1 MISKQI
7 AITVISALLSPC
19 LFGQEAIGSG
29 SGCVPQARN
38 SMPTAATSDQHDHT
52 SMNQC
57 GMGTP
62 AMDMPDMQHDEAS
75 PHPAHFASG
84 TSWEPPSTPHAA
96 WMWQWGSWNLMAH
109 GVVFLTYNQQGG
121 PRGAGKLESVNW
133 VMFDE
138 QRQLGRGS
146 LEFRQML
153 SAEALTAPHGGF
165 RQLFQTGETYHGHP
179 LVDMQHP
186 HDLFGELSVNYN
198 LPLTEHTSLLFYG
211 APAGEPALGP
221 AAYVHRTSAAELPAA
236 PLGHHLQD
244 STHISYGVL
253 TSGLTIHSFRIEG
266 SLFNG
271 REPDENRAT
280 LDFAPLHSW
289 SARASFNPGRNWSM
303 QYSYG
308 HLQHPEATEL
318 TDIDR
323 QTASIS
329 YNRPLERGN
338 WATSVVWG
346 RNHKLLE
353 NTRQNSYGLEST
365 LNFLDRNYAYS
376 RLELVDKD
384 ELFARDP
391 QNAPFPG
398 FTARIGAY
406 TFGGV
411 RDLVQN
417 EKLQVGLGADVTLYS
432 KPPILD
438 DRYGENPL
446 SFRVFLRFRPGKM
459 GH

>member
-1 MISKQI
+1 
-7 AITVISALLSPC
+7 
-19 LFGQEAIGSG
+19 
-29 SGCVPQARN
+29 
-38 SMPTAATSDQHDHT
+38 
-52 SMNQC
+52 
-57 GMGTP
+57 
-62 AMDMPDMQHDEAS
+62 
-75 PHPAHFASG
+75 
-84 TSWEPPSTPHAA
+84 
-96 WMWQWGSWNLMAH
+96 
-109 GVVFLTYNQQGG
+109 
-121 PRGAGKLESVNW
+121 
-133 VMFDE
+133 
-138 QRQLGRGS
+138 
-146 LEFRQML
+146 
-153 SAEALTAPHGGF
+153 
-165 RQLFQTGETYHGHP
+165 
-179 LVDMQHP
+179 
-186 HDLFGELSVNYN
+186 
-198 LPLTEHTSLLFYG
+198 
-211 APAGEPALGP
+211 
-221 AAYVHRTSAAELPAA
+221 
-236 PLGHHLQD
+236 
-244 STHISYGVL
+244 
-253 TSGLTIHSFRIEG
+253 
-266 SLFNG
+266 
-271 REPDENRAT
+271 
-280 LDFAPLHSW
+280 
-289 SARASFNPGRNWSM
+289 M